1 MYRYLILKKSLLPFS
16 RSGDASVLL
25 PSRYN
30 TLTAMPPEH
39 PLPLSFS
46 LSELAGSLG
55 DFGTIIP
62 LILAVALVSDVDP
75 RYILLFFGIWFILTG
90 LYYRLPIPLE
100 PMKAIAVVVIAAG
113 AVGGISTG
121 EIAAAG
127 LMLGILFLLL
137 GYGQVFSWIERW
149 VPQSV
154 VRGIQL
160 GLALLLFRSS
170 AGFIVQD
177 PLFFGIGVAV
187 ILGFMLLV
195 RYRGIPDLS
204 SICVIAVGLA
214 GGILLYGF
222 PPLSLIHPPQIL
234 LPSLSDL
241 VPAVTSLVLP
251 QVVLTISNAIL
262 ATALLTKDL
271 FGKEVPPKKFSL
283 TIGLMNLT
291 SVPFG
296 GFPMCHGAGGLAGQY
311 RYGART
317 GGANVYA
324 GLIFIVLA
332 LFFTSPQVL
341 SLIAVGVLGAL
352 LLFVG
357 IEMGRHS
364 LKSDSLVLTLIIGV
378 LALVSSM
385 TLAFI
390 VGMIL
395 AYLIPAVR
403 KRWSSAGTKK
413 NEQ

>member
-1 MYRYLILKKSLLPFS
+1 M
-16 RSGDASVLL
+16 
-25 PSRYN
+25 
-30 TLTAMPPEH
+30 TPES

-75 RYILLFFGIWFILTG
+75 RYILFFFGLWFILTG

-113 AVGGISTG
+113 AVGGISAG

-127 LMLGILFLLL
+127 LILGVIFLVL
-137 GYGQVFSWIERW
+137 GYGRFFSIIERW

-170 AGFIVQD
+170 AGFIIRD
-177 PLFFGIGVAV
+177 PLFFGLGIAI
-187 ILGFMLLV
+187 ILGFMVLV
-195 RYRGIPDLS
+195 KYRSIPDLS
-204 SICVIAVGLA
+204 SICVIGAGFI
-214 GGILLYGF
+214 GGILISGI
-222 PPLSLIHPPQIL
+222 PPVSLIPAPHLVIPA
-234 LPSLSDL
+234 LSDL
-241 VPAVTSLVLP
+241 LPATSTLVLP
-251 QVVLTISNAIL
+251 QLVLTIANAIL
-262 ATALLTKDL
+262 ATSLLTKDL
-271 FGKEVPPKKFSL
+271 FGKDVPPKKFSM

-324 GLIFIVLA
+324 GLIFLILA

-341 SLIAVGVLGAL
+341 SIIAVGVLGAL
-352 LLFVG
+352 LVFVG

-364 LKSDSLVLTLIIGV
+364 IKTDSLLVTVVIGI
-378 LALVSSM
+378 LALISSI

-390 VGMIL
+390 VGMVI
-395 AYLIPAVR
+395 AYLSGWIKKRPAQ
-403 KRWSSAGTKK
+403 GTC
-413 NEQ
+413 